1 MTYQTDRDALTRQ
14 SLNIVELD
22 LDTKI
27 TDGGKE
33 YLSDGT
39 QPHGQMFWP
48 CVNSIKWVPTR
59 ASATGGLGYFG
70 EVVVTCT
77 DFNWPGGNGTYFG
90 RLLANNDYYLNRAI
104 KIHVGFFK
112 RGDTFSFSNFEER
125 RYFIKK
131 ITGPDSKG
139 KVQIF
144 GTDVLSQLKESQ
156 APKAT
161 YGNLAGSL
169 TDSATGSTDIGD
181 NTNFSASGGYAII
194 NDEIVAYSG
203 VTGGDSITI
212 SSRGQGGTTAA
223 AHSAG
228 DAVRDVYQNNG
239 NVVDIIR
246 DLIENYTE
254 IDHATY
260 LPDADWNTERDDP
273 LASETFDCWVK
284 EPKSVDKIIH
294 DLGAQAYTGIWWDD
308 AAQEIKLKA
317 IRTNVIPASEWT
329 DAANILDTK
338 VTFKRDQRTIV
349 TQVWVYYNKI
359 NQAKGNDAENFTDL
373 YVYIDSAA
381 ETGLGQ
387 PNIKKVFGEYIA
399 ALASASKIASR
410 IVKQNSKPIELS
422 LHVDAKDSDVE
433 VSDVIDLSTDLY
445 QDTNGDPL
453 PIKLR
458 VIEKALDKQNRYKY
472 KMIYSGITPG
482 NRYGYIAPNSVA
494 DYDSATQDERNK
506 YAFIA
511 DGSDKVGAADDL
523 PYLIE

>member
-27 TDGGKE
+27 TAGAKE

-39 QPHGQMFWP
+39 KPDGQMFWP

-59 ASATGGLGYFG
+59 ASASGGLGYFG
-70 EVVVTCT
+70 EVVITCT

-90 RLLANNDYYLNRAI
+90 RLLANNEYYLNRAI

-112 RGDTFSFSNFEER
+112 RGDTFSFSNFQER

-131 ITGPDSKG
+131 ISGPDLKG
-139 KVQIF
+139 KVQIY

-169 TDSATGSTDIGD
+169 TDSATGSTDISD
-181 NTNFSASGGYAII
+181 NTNFNASGGYAII

-239 NVVDIIR
+239 NVVNIIR

-254 IDHATY
+254 IDHASY
-260 LPDADWNTERDDP
+260 IPDTDWDTERDGP

-294 DLGAQAYTGIWWDD
+294 DLGSQAYTGVWWDD
-308 AAQEIKLKA
+308 ASQEIKLKA
-317 IRTNVIPASEWT
+317 IGPTLTTNVSWN
-329 DAANILDTK
+329 DAANILDHKASLT
-338 VTFKRDQRTIV
+338 RDQRKII

-359 NQAKGNDAENFTDL
+359 NQANGNDADNFTDL
-373 YVYIDSAA
+373 YVYIDSDA

-387 PNIKKVFGEYIA
+387 PNIKKVFGEYMT
-399 ALASASKIASR
+399 ALASASKVASR
-410 IVKQNSKPIELS
+410 LTAQNSKPIEAVFY
-422 LHVDAKDSDVE
+422 VDAKDSDVE
-433 VSDVIDLSTDLY
+433 VGDPVDLTTDLL
-445 QDTNGDPL
+445 QDTSGDPL

-458 VIEKALDKQNRYKY
+458 VIEKALDKNNRYKY
-472 KMIYSGITPG
+472 KMVFSGIEPG
-482 NRYGYIAPNSVA
+482 SRYCVIAPNSVN
-494 DYDSATQDERNK
+494 DYDSASQADKDK
-506 YAFIA
+506 YGWIA
-511 DGSDKVGAADDL
+511 DSSDNLGAADDD
-523 PYLIE
+523 PYLIQ